1 MSKDPFIDEKI
12 KAMLEGSKAFK
23 DELPRKSPYEHKSG
37 LEYAHV
43 AWLTGWDDGERLRD
57 CARLDWLT
65 ANLETFFTSKFHI
78 LAKFDGVRAGIDAA
92 MKATK

>member
-1 MSKDPFIDEKI
+1 MKKTSETP
-12 KAMLEGSKAFK
+12 MPTPGSAKHRVK
-23 DELPRKSPYEHKSG
+23 L
-37 LEYAHV
+37 
-43 AWLTGWDDGERLRD
+43 LTAREESLRRD